1 MPIVPP
7 SATTA
12 AGRPESVNGDWLIR
26 GRDGRLSTYD
36 AVGDGIVCRAESR
49 PGGPWLAPRRIGGD
63 QRVHPMLG
71 VGQGADE
78 YAHLATWR
86 PTVKGE
92 AGVIHTTHFRPAL
105 AALDWTPL
113 GHPNQKGDWTGVP
126 AVAVDAEGRAHV
138 FVRNAVGGVSMR
150 GQKERGGWGP
160 WRDLKGEDVEEQLT
174 AVTRTSGR
182 VELYGNSPHGILRW
196 TQGGPGWIPELDE
209 APLKATARQGSLR
222 ALVTSDEHVT
232 LFYTDESDTVC
243 AWRSG
248 SEPVELLP
256 GAGPGPVS
264 VIRCTLDEVDC
275 TLLAQRS
282 ASGRVAFA
290 AYPTEQESAG
300 AWWTESGPQLPL
312 DARVSLTEDAS
323 GRVVAATVAPGGEEL
338 RVARRKREPGL
349 ALEAW
354 EAV

>member
-7 SATTA
+7 SANTA

-26 GRDGRLSTYD
+26 GRDGRLSAYD

-49 PGGPWLAPRRIGGD
+49 PGGPWLASRRIGGD
-63 QRVHPMLG
+63 QRVHPLLG

-78 YAHLATWR
+78 YAHLAAWR

-92 AGVIHTTHFRPAL
+92 AGLIHTTHFRPAL

-209 APLKATARQGSLR
+209 APLKVTARQGSLR

-232 LFYTDESDTVC
+232 LFYTDDTDTVC
-243 AWRSG
+243 AWRPG
-248 SEPVELLP
+248 SEPVELLA

-275 TLLAQRS
+275 TVLAQRS

-312 DARVSLTEDAS
+312 DARVSLAEDTG
-323 GRVVAATVAPGGEEL
+323 GRVVAATMAAGEL
-338 RVARRKREPGL
+338 AVARQKGEPGL
-349 ALEAW
+349 ALDAW
-354 EAV
+354 RTL